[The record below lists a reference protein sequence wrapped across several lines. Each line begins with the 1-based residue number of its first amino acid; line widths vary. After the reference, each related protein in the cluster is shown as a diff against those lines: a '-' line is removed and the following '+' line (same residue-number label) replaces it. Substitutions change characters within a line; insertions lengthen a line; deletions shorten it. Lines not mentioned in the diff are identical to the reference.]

1 MNDHRFHGKT
11 LLRLAAM
18 AVAAI
23 AQLGNAR
30 AGRASDESAPAEPA
44 PAAESVSEDATKSGS
59 NGVDLGEFRI
69 RAYYSAES
77 QKSTVTFALYATIQG
92 DKLAQSQRLLEHR
105 QHKMRDQIIIAT
117 RLVPL
122 GDFDDPALKSFRRR
136 ILLQLRRTLP
146 ELSIDNVYISDFE
159 LSVERI

>member
-1 MNDHRFHGKT
+1 MKYHCLDWKT

-18 AVAAI
+18 AVAVI
-23 AQLGNAR
+23 ASLGNAR
-30 AGRASDESAPAEPA
+30 AGRAADHSAPAEAA
-44 PAAESVSEDATKSGS
+44 PAAESGSEDATKSGS

-92 DKLAQSQRLLEHR
+92 DKRAQSQHLLEHR

-122 GDFDDPALKSFRRR
+122 ADFDDPELKSFRRR